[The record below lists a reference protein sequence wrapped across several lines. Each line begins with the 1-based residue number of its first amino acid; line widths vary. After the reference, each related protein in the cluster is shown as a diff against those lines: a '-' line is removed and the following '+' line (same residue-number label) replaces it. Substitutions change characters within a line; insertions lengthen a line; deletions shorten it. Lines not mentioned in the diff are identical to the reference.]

1 MSASN
6 IAFLPQHKTAIVV
19 ADTAAYGDDGRVRLF
34 RSKMHAVD
42 RWPGVIS
49 GCGNLL
55 AGSTLKPMIA
65 DAFDSFDE
73 LVAGI
78 ETKLPALVNEASAE
92 LSAIVGEA
100 VELHHEFYFI
110 GWSKAREAIEV
121 YGIGISDMLP
131 LDQTAEQVA
140 ELKAAGKAVD
150 AFKLRRVSGNQAE
163 VFNTPI
169 LPFHLT
175 LDTSFNPI
183 SDTDSVEHVT
193 KVLRLYIE
201 GQRYYVSSQGTHLV
215 GGWADI
221 ATVTP
226 HGVKMGILCQWPGD
240 SLEHTIQPAAIDWDA
255 FRASIGL
262 PPGMSLE
269 ERELIASEMARLQ
282 RELAEVQAAPPTAP
296 KLRLVVNQ

>member
-6 IAFLPQHKTAIVV
+6 IAFLPQHKAALVV

-34 RSKMHAVD
+34 RSKIHAVD

-65 DAFDSFDE
+65 DAFDSFDDMVSRIESALPE
-73 LVAGI
+73 LVNAA
-78 ETKLPALVNEASAE
+78 TAE
-92 LSAIVGEA
+92 LSAVVGET
-100 VELHHEFYFI
+100 VELHHEFYLV

-121 YGIGISDMLP
+121 YSIAISDKLP
-131 LDQTAEQVA
+131 SDQTAEFVA
-140 ELKAAGKAVD
+140 EMKAAGKAAD
-150 AFKLRRVSGNQAE
+150 PFELLRISGDSAE
-163 VFNTPI
+163 VFSTPP
-169 LPFHLT
+169 LPFQLS
-175 LDTSFNPI
+175 LDSSYAPPSNA
-183 SDTDSVEHVT
+183 DLVNQAGRAM
-193 KVLRLYIE
+193 RLLIE
-201 GQRYYVSSQGTHLV
+201 AQRYVVTDAGTHLV

-226 HGVKMGILCQWPGD
+226 HGVEMGILCQWPED
-240 SLEHTIQPAAIDWDA
+240 RLEHTIQPAAPDWDA

-282 RELAEVQAAPPTAP
+282 RELAAMQAAPP

>member
-6 IAFLPQHKTAIVV
+6 IAFLPQHSTALVV

-34 RSKMHAVD
+34 RSKIHAVD

-65 DAFDSFDE
+65 NAFDSFDE

-78 ETKLPALVNEASAE
+78 ETRLPALVNDATAE
-92 LSAIVGEA
+92 LSAIAGEI

-121 YGIGISDMLP
+121 YSIAISDKLP
-131 LDQTAEQVA
+131 SDQSAEYVA
-140 ELKAAGKAVD
+140 EMKAVGKAAG
-150 AFKLRRVSGNQAE
+150 AFELLRISGESAD
-163 VFNTPI
+163 VFSTPP
-169 LPFHLT
+169 LPFHLS
-175 LDTSFNPI
+175 LDSSYASPL
-183 SDTDSVEHVT
+183 DGDSVDQAVRVMRLLIEAQRHVVT
-193 KVLRLYIE
+193 AE
-201 GQRYYVSSQGTHLV
+201 GTHLV

-226 HGVKMGILCQWPGD
+226 HGVEMGILCQWPED
-240 SLEHTIQPAAIDWDA
+240 QLEHAIQPAVIDWNA

-269 ERELIASEMARLQ
+269 ERESIASEMARLQ
-282 RELAEVQAAPPTAP
+282 RQLAELQAPKPARP
-296 KLRLVVNQ
+296 KLRLVASH